1 MLGFLNLHK
10 PQGMTSHDCVGRVR
24 RICGLKRVGHG
35 GTLDPLATGVLPI
48 ALGPATRLLPYLP
61 EQKAYQARI
70 RFGITTT
77 TDDLAG
83 DILTERAADHLS
95 RMDIEQA
102 LSTFLGLIEQ
112 RPPAYSAIQV
122 KGQRLYD
129 LARQG
134 QMVSAPIRN
143 VEIMDIQVLAWQ
155 PSEQPEVEV
164 AIACGPGTYIR
175 SIARDLGEVLGTGAT
190 LAQLTRTLS
199 CGFALADS
207 LTFKALEQQVNQGT
221 FTPIAPSFSLQQ
233 PILTLPPAEAQRFCW
248 GQKLPQGAIPNGIVQ
263 VQDTGDRFLGMGEV
277 IDGLLK
283 PKVVLATAP

>member
-61 EQKAYQARI
+61 EQKAYQATI
-70 RFGITTT
+70 RFGLTTT

-83 DILTERAADHLS
+83 DVLTERAATHLS
-95 RMDIEQA
+95 RAVVEQA
-102 LSTFLGLIEQ
+102 LWQFIGSIEQ

-122 KGQRLYD
+122 DGQRLYD

-134 QMVSAPIRN
+134 QAVSAPMRT
-143 VEIMDIQVLAWQ
+143 VEVTEIQVLAWQ
-155 PSEQPEVEV
+155 DKERPEVEV

-175 SIARDLGEVLGTGAT
+175 SLARDLGEVLGTGAT

-199 CGFALADS
+199 CGLALADG
-207 LTFKALEQQVNQGT
+207 LTFETLEQQVSQGT
-221 FTPIAPSFSLQQ
+221 FTPIPPSFSLQQ
-233 PILTLPPAEAQRFCW
+233 PIIHLPPTEAQRFCW
-248 GQKLPQGAIPNGIVQ
+248 GQKLPQAIPDGMMQ
-263 VQDTGDRFLGMGEV
+263 VHDSCDRFLGMGE
-277 IDGLLK
+277 IMEGLLK
-283 PKVVLATAP
+283 PKVVLPPEP

>member
-10 PQGMTSHDCVGRVR
+10 PTGMTSHDCVGKVR

-61 EQKAYQARI
+61 EQKAYQATI
-70 RFGITTT
+70 RFGLTTT

-83 DILTERAADHLS
+83 DILSEQSANHLAQ
-95 RMDIEQA
+95 EVVEKA
-102 LSTFLGLIEQ
+102 LPQFLGSIEQ

-122 KGQRLYD
+122 QGQRLYD

-134 QMVSAPIRN
+134 KNVTAPLRR
-143 VEIMDIQVLAWQ
+143 VEVFDIQILDWQ
-155 PSEQPEVEV
+155 GGEKSELEV

-207 LTFKALEQQVNQGT
+207 LTFETLAEQVQAGT
-221 FTPIAPSFSLQQ
+221 FSPLEPSFSLQQ
-233 PILTLPPAEAQRFCW
+233 PILHLPPAEAQRFCW
-248 GQKLPQGAIPNGIVQ
+248 GQKLPQDCADGMMQ
-263 VQDTGDRFLGMGEV
+263 VHDTSNRFLGMGEI

-283 PKVVLATAP
+283 PKVVLPAQ

>member
-10 PQGMTSHDCVGRVR
+10 PQGMTSHDCVGKVR

-61 EQKAYQARI
+61 EQKAYQATI

-83 DILTERAADHLS
+83 DILTEQLATHLS
-95 RMDIEQA
+95 REAVEQA
-102 LSTFLGLIEQ
+102 LGQFMGSIKQ

-122 KGQRLYD
+122 DGQRLYD

-134 QMVSAPIRN
+134 QAVSAPMRTVEVTEIRMLTWHGA
-143 VEIMDIQVLAWQ
+143 ER
-155 PSEQPEVEV
+155 PEVEV

-175 SIARDLGEVLGTGAT
+175 SIARDVGEIVGTGAT

-199 CGFALADS
+199 CGLFLADS
-207 LTFKALEQQVNQGT
+207 ITFETLEEQVNQGT
-221 FTPIAPSFSLQQ
+221 FMPISPSFSLQQ
-233 PILTLPPAEAQRFCW
+233 PIITLPPVEAQRFGW
-248 GQKLPQGAIPNGIVQ
+248 GQKLPQDGLNRIVQ
-263 VQDTGDRFLGMGEV
+263 VRDNCDRFLGMGEV
-277 IDGLLK
+277 IAGLLK
-283 PKVVLATAP
+283 PKVVLPPGD